1 MPSAENQPERFNL
14 DSEPADPS
22 PLPPEVAELLEE
34 RPLAPIVN
42 DEILFVSR
50 GGATVEKVVK
60 VSRRFVWTEMIAST
74 DPNWRDT
81 IEAGVNPLLRL
92 SRNRITPVQGT
103 LRVGD
108 FNAFVSGVYRRSR

>member
-1 MPSAENQPERFNL
+1 MPLGERQPKEFTPGGEPLNFSPPP
-14 DSEPADPS
+14 SE
-22 PLPPEVAELLEE
+22 
-34 RPLAPIVN
+34 LAQN

-50 GGATVEKVVK
+50 GGATVEKVIR
-60 VSRRFVWTEMIAST
+60 VSRHFVWTEMIAST
-74 DPNWRDT
+74 HPNWRDT
-81 IEAGVNPLLRL
+81 IEAEANPLLRL

>member
-1 MPSAENQPERFNL
+1 MSHPEQHPIRTNEDGIDPAPSV
-14 DSEPADPS
+14 
-22 PLPPEVAELLEE
+22 LPPDEAEFLKDRPVACL
-34 RPLAPIVN
+34 N
-42 DEILFVSR
+42 DEILFISR

-81 IEAGVNPLLRL
+81 IEAVNPLLRL